1 MARNRHPLLIV
12 QSLECKY
19 STAPACEKRAPF
31 QELLMCTAV
40 GVKSLLVRR
49 CGEAAQYSAASR
61 LAVKLVERAERA
73 LHVSEREL
81 FHVPTAA

>member
-1 MARNRHPLLIV
+1 
-12 QSLECKY
+12 
-19 STAPACEKRAPF
+19 
-31 QELLMCTAV
+31 MCTAV